1 MLKKMAQDKMKDPK
15 FRKQAK
21 AAGKKVAI
29 KAIKLAIQQIG
40 IPFDDLIDDIS
51 GIFNFDALNIDLP
64 SIDFDIPQVDL
75 PDVDFGEG
83 RDEDESVEGRKS
95 WESRF
100 PKTSSKIPIK
110 FEWLAP
116 GNDVGVD
123 VFSFSHQD
131 KPNHLK
137 LTKLPPKPPKV
148 EKKAP
153 IEGAAAPAVPIEGAA
168 APVEGAAAPAA
179 TPADVPMA
187 IPEGFYGGW
196 GAQVKLNA
204 GRFGIRHVVDAK
216 KFVKYSKNA
225 VHHDNAFKVI
235 RVSLVQPNVG

>member
-21 AAGKKVAI
+21 EAGKKVAI

-40 IPFDDLIDDIS
+40 ISCDDLIDDIT

-64 SIDFDIPQVDL
+64 SIDLDIPQVDL

-153 IEGAAAPAVPIEGAA
+153 IEGAAA
-168 APVEGAAAPAA
+168 AAPAA

-204 GRFGIRHVVDAK
+204 GRFGIRHVVDSK